1 MRGSL
6 IVWCSLG
13 WLLVVSGPGLKF
25 SGLLAWRHLLGVGFL
40 AVLAR
45 SGAEDGRLWGV
56 LGAGCFTDVARW
68 SVVVARCS
76 HCADVPRLRSP
87 AARDRSGLWGWVPCL
102 FWGPGVPFDACRG
115 PLPSPAKP
123 DPGLTRLSVA
133 TRHKSGYRRAVCR
146 TPNAISPAPW
156 LVPGW
161 LPLGHGQ
168 VLVAGVGPR
177 DLGPLMPALQVA
189 TRTLLRPDVVFVP
202 FGGGVVC
209 EYVPDPHR
217 VVVIVQRADDG

>member
-1 MRGSL
+1 MLGSL

-13 WLLVVSGPGLKF
+13 WLRSLWSRFEVFRLAGLAAPPRRWFPCCPGAVRRR
-25 SGLLAWRHLLGVGFL
+25 GRPFL
-40 AVLAR
+40 
-45 SGAEDGRLWGV
+45 GRLGRR
-56 LGAGCFTDVARW
+56 LLHRCGA
-68 SVVVARCS
+68 VVVARCP

-87 AARDRSGLWGWVPCL
+87 AAREGSGLWGWVPCL

-133 TRHKSGYRRAVCR
+133 TRHKSGDHRAVCR
-146 TPNAISPAPW
+146 TPNAISPAPG

-177 DLGPLMPALQVA
+177 DLGPLMQALRVS

-202 FGGGVVC
+202 VGGGVVC
-209 EYVPDPHR
+209 EYAPDPHR